1 MNNLKMQDL
10 VSIKND
16 VIVADSR
23 IIAQNFN
30 KNHFHVLRDIEN
42 ILDDLSELGQLNFEP
57 SELGQSNFGLS
68 DEFLLFEKTEYV
80 NSQNKLQ
87 PMYNLNRQ
95 RFELLAMGFT
105 GKKALEWKLK
115 YIKAFNDMENAL
127 KNNTSL
133 GNNKDMREKLL
144 DAITKAPVK
153 NVPYIVK
160 LYPEYFTELTT
171 TSTQN
176 NKQQNKP
183 QLNKNNSVSTIQ
195 KWINDNEINCGFLS
209 EYPTVEV
216 YEHYCEYC
224 KEYGMNVVGRK
235 TFFKYIEDEFQVT
248 RKQRGDGCRH
258 FIQI

>member
-10 VSIKND
+10 VSIRND

-23 IIAQNFN
+23 VIARNFN
-30 KNHFHVLRDIEN
+30 KNHFHVIRDIEN
-42 ILDDLSELGQLNFEP
+42 LIEDLSELGQLNFEP

-68 DEFLLFEKTEYV
+68 DEFLLFDKTEYV
-80 NSQNKLQ
+80 TSQNKLQ

-133 GNNKDMREKLL
+133 GNDKDMREKLL
-144 DAITKAPVK
+144 DAIIKAPVK

-160 LYPEYFTELTT
+160 LYPEYFTEVTT

-176 NKQQNKP
+176 NKP

-224 KEYGMNVVGRK
+224 KEYGMNVAGRK
-235 TFFKYIEDEFQVT
+235 TFFKHIEDEFQVT
-248 RKQRGDGCRH
+248 RKQRGDGCRY

>member
-1 MNNLKMQDL
+1 MNYAKNQDL
-10 VSIKND
+10 VTVKND

-23 IIAQNFN
+23 VISQNFN
-30 KNHFHVLRDIEN
+30 KSHNHVLRDIEN
-42 ILDDLSELGQLNFEP
+42 LIEDLSELDEFNFE
-57 SELGQSNFGLS
+57 GVKINQSKIGLVKNFM
-68 DEFLLFEKTEYV
+68 LFDKVEYV
-80 NSQNKLQ
+80 DNHNQIR

-133 GNNKDMREKLL
+133 GNDKDMREKLL
-144 DAITKAPVK
+144 DAIIKAPVK

-160 LYPEYFTELTT
+160 LYPEYFTEVTT
-171 TSTQN
+171 TATQN
-176 NKQQNKP
+176 NKP

-224 KEYGMNVVGRK
+224 KEYGMNVAGRK
-235 TFFKYIEDEFQVT
+235 TFFKHIEDEFQVT
-248 RKQRGDGCRH
+248 RKQRGDGCRY
-258 FIQI
+258 FVQI

>member
-1 MNNLKMQDL
+1 MNYAKNQDL

-23 IIAQNFN
+23 VIAQNFN
-30 KNHFHVLRDIEN
+30 KEHYNVLRDIEN
-42 ILDDLSELGQLNFEP
+42 LIEDLSELDEFNFE
-57 SELGQSNFGLS
+57 GVKINQSNFGLVKN
-68 DEFLLFEKTEYV
+68 FMLFDKVEYV
-80 NSQNKLQ
+80 DNHNQLR

-133 GNNKDMREKLL
+133 GNDKDMREKLL
-144 DAITKAPVK
+144 DAIIKAPVK

-160 LYPEYFTELTT
+160 LYPEYFTEVTT
-171 TSTQN
+171 TATQN
-176 NKQQNKP
+176 NKP

-224 KEYGMNVVGRK
+224 KEYGMNVAGRK
-235 TFFKYIEDEFQVT
+235 TFFKHIEDEFQVT
-248 RKQRGDGCRH
+248 RKQRGDGCRY
-258 FIQI
+258 FVQI

>member
-1 MNNLKMQDL
+1 MYDLKMQDL
-10 VSIKND
+10 VTVKND

-30 KNHFHVLRDIEN
+30 KLHKNVLRDIEN
-42 ILDDLSELGQLNFEP
+42 LIEDLSDLGQLNFEP
-57 SELGQSNFGLS
+57 S
-68 DEFLLFEKTEYV
+68 DEFLLFEKTECV

-127 KNNTSL
+127 KNNTVIDKD
-133 GNNKDMREKLL
+133 KDMREKLL

-153 NVPYIVK
+153 NVSYIVK
-160 LYPEYFTELTT
+160 LYPEYFTEVTT

-183 QLNKNNSVSTIQ
+183 QLNKDNSVSTIQ

-224 KEYGMNVVGRK
+224 KDYGMNVAGRK
-235 TFFKYIEDEFQVT
+235 TFFKHIEDEFQVT
-248 RKQRGDGCRH
+248 RKQRGDGCRY
-258 FIQI
+258 FVQI